1 MAISVL
7 CCALI
12 AIYIY
17 LIVQV
22 HSKNFNVGI
31 QALMLLDKISLKN
44 QIVSDRFYRSLYSKL
59 LLPAVMN
66 SSKASIQCFFAR
78 RWCLFSQYIYGFNS
92 LSWYPLLLLYH
103 LTIQNSSWCLSRL
116 GFVFPIPVYDLNW
129 PWISRFIVFPFC
141 MVCTSG
147 RNVYWT
153 PSESHEKWYKSEAGC
168 CLFKATI
175 AG

>member
-78 RWCLFSQYIYGFNS
+78 R
-92 LSWYPLLLLYH
+92 
-103 LTIQNSSWCLSRL
+103 
-116 GFVFPIPVYDLNW
+116 
-129 PWISRFIVFPFC
+129 
-141 MVCTSG
+141 
-147 RNVYWT
+147 
-153 PSESHEKWYKSEAGC
+153 
-168 CLFKATI
+168 
-175 AG
+175 